1 MPACGSPWLFA
12 AYHVLLRQSVPGHPP
27 CALSCLIF
35 SYPAWNAF
43 HAGRTMY
50 PDVCRTRPNHYTGY
64 SQRFTLALSFSVQ
77 FSRCVLGCPATSSR
91 RSYGPAEPL
100 RGCPRALVGLS
111 PSLEYE
117 VSSFLDPSKRYS
129 ELFRRLCRSVLIFVS
144 VTVSAFRLPRRST

>member
-43 HAGRTMY
+43 HAGRIMHS
-50 PDVCRTRPNHYTGY
+50 DVCRTRPNHYTGY

-100 RGCPRALVGLS
+100 RGCPRALVGLA

-117 VSSFLDPSKRYS
+117 VSFDPSKRYS
-129 ELFRRLCRSVLIFVS
+129 ELFEDFDSCLFYLFNR
-144 VTVSAFRLPRRST
+144 FRLPASSGYRPRI

>member
-43 HAGRTMY
+43 HAGRIMHS
-50 PDVCRTRPNHYTGY
+50 DVCRTRLNHYTGY

-77 FSRCVLGCPATSSR
+77 FSRCVLDFRLA
-91 RSYGPAEPL
+91 
-100 RGCPRALVGLS
+100 

-117 VSSFLDPSKRYS
+117 VSGLIPILQNDTVNFEDFDSC
-129 ELFRRLCRSVLIFVS
+129 LFYLFNR
-144 VTVSAFRLPRRST
+144 FRLPASFGYRPRI